1 MKRNPSR
8 TWIITLR
15 DNSRTKSIATS
26 FVGTYDEV
34 LSEADVLECQVDWQV
49 MSVTIEVIKN
59 P

>member
-1 MKRNPSR
+1 M
-8 TWIITLR
+8 ITLR

-49 MSVTIEVIKN
+49 MSITIEVIKKS
-59 P
+59 

>member
-8 TWIITLR
+8 TWMITLR
-15 DNSRTKSIATS
+15 DNSRTKSIAAL

-49 MSVTIEVIKN
+49 MSVTIEVIRKS
-59 P
+59 

>member
-8 TWIITLR
+8 TWTITLR
-15 DNSRTKSIATS
+15 DNSRAKSIATS

-49 MSVTIEVIKN
+49 MSITIEAIRKS
-59 P
+59 